1 MDLGNLADGLRR
13 ITVEL
18 TSARNAVGAGVVWAP
33 GWIVTNAHVIRHPRV
48 AVRFADG
55 RREDGVV
62 VAADRAADL
71 AVLRVPDVGLPT
83 VVSDEL
89 DTLRVGSLVVAI
101 GHPFGMRG
109 ALTAGIVHALG
120 PITSRGRA
128 WIQTDLKLAPGN
140 SGGPLADARGCLR
153 GLNAMIVGNLALA
166 IPVSEVRY
174 FIAAAGGPAA

>member
-1 MDLGNLADGLRR
+1 MDLGRLADNLRR
-13 ITVEL
+13 ITVEV
-18 TSARNAVGAGVVWAP
+18 TSAGNAVGAGVVWAP

-55 RREDGVV
+55 RREDGVL
-62 VAADRAADL
+62 VAGDRTADL
-71 AVLRVPDVGLPT
+71 AVLRVPDVGLPAA
-83 VVSDEL
+83 VSDES

-120 PITSRGRA
+120 PITAGGRP
-128 WIQTDLKLAPGN
+128 WIQTDLRLAPGN

-166 IPVSEVRY
+166 IPLSEVRCY
-174 FIAAAGGPAA
+174 IRAAGGPSA